1 MPIPVSVILRFLFRL
16 NKQLDLRKLRQKW
29 PIVWCSIED
38 KILSCH
44 PNKPEKKEKKSS
56 SVGRI
61 EVFLLTLSTR
71 LTASAYRPVFAF
83 RLDTFLSKRDKIIDL
98 KVVYLLSACAKGL

>member
-38 KILSCH
+38 KILSC
-44 PNKPEKKEKKSS
+44 EKKG
-56 SVGRI
+56 VN
-61 EVFLLTLSTR
+61 
-71 LTASAYRPVFAF
+71 
-83 RLDTFLSKRDKIIDL
+83 
-98 KVVYLLSACAKGL
+98 KGKGGFS

>member
-1 MPIPVSVILRFLFRL
+1 MQPPGWEHLHLIGSTSSE
-16 NKQLDLRKLRQKW
+16 K
-29 PIVWCSIED
+29 S
-38 KILSCH
+38 SSTAH
-44 PNKPEKKEKKSS
+44 GSSSEKKEKKSS

>member
-44 PNKPEKKEKKSS
+44 PNKPEKKGVNKGKGGFSLG
-56 SVGRI
+56 GR
-61 EVFLLTLSTR
+61 EG
-71 LTASAYRPVFAF
+71 APVFFIPEEAVALF
-83 RLDTFLSKRDKIIDL
+83 
-98 KVVYLLSACAKGL
+98 VH